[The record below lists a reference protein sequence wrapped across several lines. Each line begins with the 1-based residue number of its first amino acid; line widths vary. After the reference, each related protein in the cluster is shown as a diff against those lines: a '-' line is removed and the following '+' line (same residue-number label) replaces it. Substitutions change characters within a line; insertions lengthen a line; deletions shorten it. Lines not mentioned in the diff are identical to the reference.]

1 MVVGAVALVGLVAG
15 IYFFLRRRRAV
26 SVSSSGHRRATSID
40 AWSSVPPTMGPTLP
54 RLSTLNDS
62 RLDPRVLNEKRKSGV
77 SIFADNEDYSRR
89 ILKVAN
95 PDDS

>member
-1 MVVGAVALVGLVAG
+1 M
-15 IYFFLRRRRAV
+15 R
-26 SVSSSGHRRATSID
+26 
-40 AWSSVPPTMGPTLP
+40 PTLP

-89 ILKVAN
+89 ILKVTN
-95 PDDS
+95 PDGS